1 MRKSPDKLTAREKQ
15 HAQRSI
21 EKTLVEFG
29 ELRSRLWREVESGDA
44 EAADRTALAIA
55 SLSGTMAITEIAVRG
70 GLIEHLRK
78 RRVFS
83 PRPAPGTT
91 VRIASSPGMPVAEL
105 ADHISRD

>member
-1 MRKSPDKLTAREKQ
+1 MRKSPDKLTARGKQ